1 MNKWGA
7 GENRDGNEDE
17 EIWHKL
23 IEESNAEKEMN
34 HFLATFLSI
43 KIDKVP
49 KSEEKYAIKI
59 QKLEEIRNW
68 NKEQML
74 IEQEQDRK
82 DKECEAASISKEN
95 QSDD

>member
-1 MNKWGA
+1 MKD
-7 GENRDGNEDE
+7 ENRVETYEPARSDTAEEGGNSED
-17 EIWHKL
+17 
-23 IEESNAEKEMN
+23 NAEKEMN